1 MGGVVNIITKD
12 ANRPFTGNVSVRY
25 GNNDESKYSLSLGT
39 KQGRFS
45 ALTSLSY
52 RKRDAYAV
60 KDKEGQIEYS
70 YYKDIYGRD
79 SVVADTSEK
88 GMSSVNGC
96 EIWQANQKLSYT
108 FNENFRISLNGTYY
122 NNDVLE
128 YVEQKEMERFSN
140 YSLNPRVYYDINDKH
155 LLVYT

>member
-1 MGGVVNIITKD
+1 M
-12 ANRPFTGNVSVRY
+12 
-25 GNNDESKYSLSLGT
+25 SLGT

-52 RKRDAYAV
+52 RKRDAYAL

-88 GMSSVNGC
+88 GMSSVNGF

-108 FNENFRISLNGTYY
+108 FNENFRISLMGHIIIMTCWSTWSRKNRIAFLIT
-122 NNDVLE
+122 V
-128 YVEQKEMERFSN
+128 
-140 YSLNPRVYYDINDKH
+140 
-155 LLVYT
+155 

>member
-1 MGGVVNIITKD
+1 MERDETFLLYTSGSQAMGGVVNIITKD

-52 RKRDAYAV
+52 RKRDAYAL
-60 KDKEGQIEYS
+60 KDEEGQIEYS

-88 GMSSVNGC
+88 GMS
-96 EIWQANQKLSYT
+96 LSLIHI
-108 FNENFRISLNGTYY
+108 FPHLGQSKNFIS
-122 NNDVLE
+122 
-128 YVEQKEMERFSN
+128 QIFRPS
-140 YSLNPRVYYDINDKH
+140 
-155 LLVYT
+155 